1 MFVPLESLQTV
12 SAESEI
18 YLKFSLTTELVT
30 V

>member
-12 SAESEI
+12 STESEI